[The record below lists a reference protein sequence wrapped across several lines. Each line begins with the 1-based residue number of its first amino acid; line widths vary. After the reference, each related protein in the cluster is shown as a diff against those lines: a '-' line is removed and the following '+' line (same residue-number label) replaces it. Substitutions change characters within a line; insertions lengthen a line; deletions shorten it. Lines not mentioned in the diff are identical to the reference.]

1 MNLIFTVESLIRS
14 LQFGA
19 VSEIRNIITGSRAG
33 KMFHKISKIK
43 RRCKAR
49 RPQKGISLI
58 EVMLAISVLAIVV
71 LGTAFF
77 SFHTSG
83 QVGLGKQHRAALQL
97 AGQKMEQLRADNEVG
112 IDVTDG
118 ETSEQVT
125 SGDLS
130 YTRMMVVEDDGLCKE
145 VTVTVSWSQMGKDR
159 NVSLV
164 SLFVEK

>member
-1 MNLIFTVESLIRS
+1 MNLVFVVESLIQS

-19 VSEIRNIITGSRAG
+19 VREILGMVSGSKDY
-33 KMFHKISKIK
+33 KMCRKISKIK

-49 RPQKGISLI
+49 KPPKGISLI
-58 EVMLAISVLAIVV
+58 EVMLAISILAIVV
-71 LGTAFF
+71 LGTAYFN
-77 SFHTSG
+77 FHASG

-112 IDVTDG
+112 SAVTDG
-118 ETSEQVT
+118 TTTEKVA
-125 SGDLS
+125 SGGAS
-130 YTRMMVVEDDGLCKE
+130 YTRTTVVEDDGSCKE

>member
-1 MNLIFTVESLIRS
+1 
-14 LQFGA
+14 
-19 VSEIRNIITGSRAG
+19 
-33 KMFHKISKIK
+33 MFHKISKIK

-83 QVGLGKQHRAALQL
+83 QVGLGKQYRAALQL
-97 AGQKMEQLRADNEVG
+97 AGQKMEQLKADNE
-112 IDVTDG
+112 IDISIADG
-118 ETSEQVT
+118 EISEEVS

-130 YTRMMVVEDDGLCKE
+130 YTRTTVVEDSGLCKE

-164 SLFVEK
+164 SLLVEK